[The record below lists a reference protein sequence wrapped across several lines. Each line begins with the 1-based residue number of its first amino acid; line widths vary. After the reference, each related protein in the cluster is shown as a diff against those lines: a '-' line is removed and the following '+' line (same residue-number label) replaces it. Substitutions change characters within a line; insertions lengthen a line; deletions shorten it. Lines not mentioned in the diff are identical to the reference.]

1 MRVRN
6 SPLGVFALNLGAF
19 LTLAFGFHL
28 WAGSHF
34 QFPVTVPSLLWPYV
48 ANYILALL
56 ITSLL
61 FLLRYK
67 QTHNLGFIFM
77 GSSFLK
83 FAVFFIGFYPFYS
96 QDDVVSSTE
105 FAQFFVPYA
114 ISLTIETIFLIRVV
128 NEMD

>member
-1 MRVRN
+1 MRNRI
-6 SPLGVFALNLGAF
+6 SPLGVFSLILGAV
-19 LTLAFGFHL
+19 LGLAFGLHL
-28 WAGSHF
+28 WAGKHF
-34 QFPVTVPSLLWPYV
+34 QLPITISSLFWPYMV
-48 ANYILALL
+48 NYILAML
-56 ITSLL
+56 ITFLL
-61 FLLRYK
+61 YFLRYK

-83 FAVFFIGFYPFYS
+83 FAVFFIVFYPFYS
-96 QDDVVSSTE
+96 EDDVVSSTE

>member
-1 MRVRN
+1 
-6 SPLGVFALNLGAF
+6 
-19 LTLAFGFHL
+19 
-28 WAGSHF
+28 
-34 QFPVTVPSLLWPYV
+34 
-48 ANYILALL
+48 
-56 ITSLL
+56 
-61 FLLRYK
+61 
-67 QTHNLGFIFM
+67 M